1 MQENEEAFEAVI
13 EYENDL
19 KKQVDRKYTLQN
31 ANRVKLQK
39 NINESLD
46 ALKLSQKKIKQ
57 GTFLME
63 NSKDTS
69 HASKKKGG
77 EADKAVVDVEG
88 LLETLRRKIVDIYK
102 REIG

>member
-1 MQENEEAFEAVI
+1 
-13 EYENDL
+13 
-19 KKQVDRKYTLQN
+19 
-31 ANRVKLQK
+31 
-39 NINESLD
+39 
-46 ALKLSQKKIKQ
+46 
-57 GTFLME
+57 ME

-88 LLETLRRKIVDIYK
+88 LLETLRRKIVEIYK